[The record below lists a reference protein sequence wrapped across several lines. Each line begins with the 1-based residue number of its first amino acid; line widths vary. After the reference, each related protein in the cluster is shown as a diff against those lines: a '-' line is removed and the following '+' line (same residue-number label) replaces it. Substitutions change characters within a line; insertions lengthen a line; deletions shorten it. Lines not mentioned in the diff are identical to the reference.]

1 MKTGKIIW
9 VLPNIAQFNR
19 NGRGSFYQR
28 YIEAK
33 RLNFDA
39 IEIPADFIK
48 NKTEV
53 KLTRLPIGE
62 FLTREAISKLYKK
75 PNLSIN
81 IPYILHTDP
90 QARKNTKLKWYDIQ
104 WRKKFIEMLHN
115 LSEYFEKEPYAIEIH
130 SGTGPNSLRDIVN
143 AMIELVEEFPKTKIL
158 IENRPHQIMRDAF
171 SMNKLWNLLKREFPD
186 IVESK
191 RVGVILDV
199 YQLFTATK

>member
-81 IPYILHTDP
+81 IPYI
-90 QARKNTKLKWYDIQ
+90 
-104 WRKKFIEMLHN
+104 FC
-115 LSEYFEKEPYAIEIH
+115 
-130 SGTGPNSLRDIVN
+130 
-143 AMIELVEEFPKTKIL
+143 IL
-158 IENRPHQIMRDAF
+158 IH
-171 SMNKLWNLLKREFPD
+171 KLVKTLN
-186 IVESK
+186 
-191 RVGVILDV
+191 
-199 YQLFTATK
+199 